1 MGLAQ
6 TYGPL
11 GLGLAN
17 ERGPVLAKKDWPFG
31 EKRLD
36 LKEVPLAGLIW
47 FGYIPNGA
55 QLSLCSM
62 LRTSAHSASL
72 RVHKCTCSSL
82 RSYYSALLSLRS
94 NVAAQSSLRSS
105 LAYLFTTF
113 IRCASALRAART
125 FAALIYLLVAALLFH
140 HSLRSLY
147 IDRVAALHLLLF
159 VRCAHY

>member
-1 MGLAQ
+1 VCPLGPCGALLHDVCMGLAQ

-47 FGYIPNGA
+47 FRYIPNGA

-82 RSYYSALLSLRS
+82 RSYSI
-94 NVAAQSSLRSS
+94 
-105 LAYLFTTF
+105 
-113 IRCASALRAART
+113 IRCAHFILFYSTYRFALRCASIRYAHILAR
-125 FAALIYLLVAALLFH
+125 
-140 HSLRSLY
+140 
-147 IDRVAALHLLLF
+147 
-159 VRCAHY
+159 RCAPFTPLRCAQY